1 MSLVTIRS
9 TALAPR
15 PATAIVAEAAGARL
29 PGYVT
34 RDQAR
39 AIINTAE
46 TTMHGLLLETL
57 WQSGGRVTEVL
68 RLRPVDL
75 VEAEGA
81 LRLTNL
87 KQRRRGQKHKLVYV
101 SPDLLSQLRQF
112 GSSARLHP
120 TDAFFRSRESG
131 TAPMSYEQCWRLV
144 RRYGTLAGVTVVG
157 ADGQLRSPNGR
168 DFRHGAAV
176 HQVRQGIP
184 LSEVQQQL
192 GHARIDSTTVYT
204 KLANPE
210 RRRLADRVLW

>member
-1 MSLVTIRS
+1 MTSTS
-9 TALAPR
+9 TALARR
-15 PATAIVAEAAGARL
+15 PAAAIVAAAAGSQL
-29 PGYVT
+29 PSYVT

-39 AIINTAE
+39 AIINAAE

-68 RLRPVDL
+68 RLRPADL
-75 VEAEGA
+75 VKEEGA
-81 LRLTNL
+81 LKLANL
-87 KQRRRGQKHKLVYV
+87 KQRTRGQNHKLVYV
-101 SPDLLSQLRQF
+101 SPELMSQLRQF
-112 GSSARLHP
+112 ATSARLRA

-131 TAPMSYEQCWRLV
+131 STPMSYEQCWRLI
-144 RRYGTLAGVTVVG
+144 RHYAALADVQVIG
-157 ADGQLRSPNGR
+157 ADGQLRPPNGR

-192 GHARIDSTTVYT
+192 GHARIDTTSIYT

-210 RRRLADRVLW
+210 RRALADRVEW